1 MIFERNLKY
10 LIDNRI
16 LYRRDPVDDIPT
28 KQYDWGWYFEHGTFE
43 CYALFRSK
51 AKITT
56 YKSLKWH
63 LLVLWY
69 LNPKMTHSDFDTLA
83 EFICNKENGFITFK
97 CPSRIQE
104 KIIDEC
110 YLFDQD
116 EPPKNKLRKIIFRD
130 NSGLTI
136 KQKQQIIGQLIGRQK
151 KALPED
157 IYEAMLSINDNKE
170 KITISKIAT
179 ILNVS
184 TRTIYRNI
192 TDGLNREK
200 ILLNEEVQCTKLR
213 QV

>member
-1 MIFERNLKY
+1 M
-10 LIDNRI
+10 
-16 LYRRDPVDDIPT
+16 
-28 KQYDWGWYFEHGTFE
+28 
-43 CYALFRSK
+43 
-51 AKITT
+51 
-56 YKSLKWH
+56 
-63 LLVLWY
+63 LWY
-69 LNPKMTHSDFDTLA
+69 LNPKMTHSEFDTLA

-200 ILLNEEVQCTKLR
+200 ILLNEEVQCTKLH